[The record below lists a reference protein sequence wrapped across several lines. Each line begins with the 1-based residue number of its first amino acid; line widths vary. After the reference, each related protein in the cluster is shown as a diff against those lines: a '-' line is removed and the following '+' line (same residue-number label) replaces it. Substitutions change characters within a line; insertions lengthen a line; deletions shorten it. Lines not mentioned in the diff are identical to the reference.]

1 LCRDRKLATL
11 DLKADFIIDK
21 LNSVETLLKQLLK
34 SNKSHTP
41 TQFCKKSAFP
51 PHIRF
56 PIENLETFNEVES
69 LLEDSEGA
77 KQYLVYGNYI
87 GYYCFM

>member
-1 LCRDRKLATL
+1 MCRDRKLAKL

-21 LNSVETLLKQLLK
+21 LNSVETLLKTLLK

-41 TQFCKKSAFP
+41 TQFCKSAFP

-56 PIENLETFNEVES
+56 PIKNLETFNEVES
-69 LLEDSEGA
+69 LLGDSEDA
-77 KQYLVYGNYI
+77 KQYLVYVNY
-87 GYYCFM
+87 

>member
-1 LCRDRKLATL
+1 MLCRDRKLATL

-21 LNSVETLLKQLLK
+21 LNSVETLLKTLLK

-56 PIENLETFNEVES
+56 PIENLQTFNEVES
-69 LLEDSEGA
+69 LLGDSEEA
-77 KQYLVYGNYI
+77 KQYMVYGNY
-87 GYYCFM
+87 